1 MPSPSNKAKMI
12 AVTGKGGVGKSL
24 ISALVIK
31 HLKANAPGPILA
43 LDADPDANLATLLG
57 MPQEQTIG
65 DLREEVRR
73 TMADWPAGMSKEN
86 YIESGLHQIIVEADK
101 IDLITMGRGEG
112 PSCYCYINNL
122 LRKFAEDL
130 MPSYDWIVMDNEAG
144 LEHLSRR
151 TASWIDHLIV
161 VVNENPLAI
170 DCAKRIDQLLDDLD
184 RDVRHRHYVLNAVK
198 EGREEAV
205 RERLAALNLEY
216 LGVVPRDDALE
227 EAVFRGEPIDA
238 LDDSP
243 AVRAVAEITRRIG
256 EQ

>member
-1 MPSPSNKAKMI
+1 MGTPPRKARMI
-12 AVTGKGGVGKSL
+12 ALTGKGGVGKST
-24 ISALVIK
+24 ISALIVK
-31 HLKANAPGPILA
+31 YLKENASGPILA

-57 MPQEQTIG
+57 MPQDQTIG
-65 DLREEVRR
+65 DLREDVLR
-73 TMADWPAGMSKEN
+73 MMKDWPAGMSKEN
-86 YIESGLHQIIVEADK
+86 YVEAGLHQIIVEGERV
-101 IDLITMGRGEG
+101 DLVTMGRGEG

-151 TASWIDHLIV
+151 TASRIDHLIV
-161 VVNENPLAI
+161 VINENPLSI
-170 DCAKRIDQLLDDLD
+170 DCAKRIDELLNDLK

-205 RERLAALNLEY
+205 REKVADLSLEY
-216 LGVVPRDDALE
+216 LGAVPRDDVLE
-227 EAVFRGEPIDA
+227 EAVFRGDPVDT
-238 LDDSP
+238 LDNSP
-243 AVRAVAEITRRIG
+243 AVRAVAEIMKRIG